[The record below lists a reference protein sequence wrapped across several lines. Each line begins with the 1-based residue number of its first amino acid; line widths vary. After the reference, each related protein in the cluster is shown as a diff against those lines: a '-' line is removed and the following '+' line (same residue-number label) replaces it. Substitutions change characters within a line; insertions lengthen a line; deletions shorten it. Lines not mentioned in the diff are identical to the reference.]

1 MATTRLLVPLLAL
14 ALCSIAATPRPV
26 VVPDIVTR
34 GYHGIAVERTAEIGA
49 LHDVAC
55 VNYVVKQGD
64 TMTSIARAVLGS
76 EERVDE
82 IADLNPD
89 VDPRRMKIGSKLW
102 LPPRRPDTEAPRRF
116 AFYSPFPMGWGPV
129 PLTLGQ
135 PLVARYASF
144 TITLVPEDQ
153 LTAYREAIEAGN
165 EALRKFLEQKKF
177 ELVEGSSCGNQVRDG
192 SPVHRRK
199 ETVRIVRGENGR
211 FRVENEVVSFD
222 RDGKVVDENEQ
233 ADKDGDEQA
242 LLLLLLAAAGGGA
255 VLLRMRRA
263 STRPEAALVTAVGTA

>member
-1 MATTRLLVPLLAL
+1 MANVDGKPVCTVVPSNAEVSMKKLAL

-102 LPPRRPDTEAPRRF
+102 LPPRLQRTRTRR
-116 AFYSPFPMGWGPV
+116 
-129 PLTLGQ
+129 
-135 PLVARYASF
+135 R
-144 TITLVPEDQ
+144 
-153 LTAYREAIEAGN
+153 RE
-165 EALRKFLEQKKF
+165 R
-177 ELVEGSSCGNQVRDG
+177 
-192 SPVHRRK
+192 
-199 ETVRIVRGENGR
+199 EN
-211 FRVENEVVSFD
+211 
-222 RDGKVVDENEQ
+222 
-233 ADKDGDEQA
+233 
-242 LLLLLLAAAGGGA
+242 LLLGMA
-255 VLLRMRRA
+255 
-263 STRPEAALVTAVGTA
+263 